1 MRAVKA
7 LDMLDSLAPA
17 GRNFAFKVFYLKQL
31 RNNGEWSRTLAGFGF
46 TPDDPNDPDNPG
58 RPDFEAMMRQMQ
70 EQMKAQF
77 EQLGI
82 NPAGFVNPFTSLFSQ
97 VGKTNS
103 GADGKEEVLSI
114 ATARDT
120 ATKFVKVQGLKPL
133 GTKDVSV
140 VENAFEISELWL
152 NEATAFPASTHAPMA
167 VSRMDWVLET
177 MPGWHKTIEP
187 LAAGLSSAISD
198 LMDQA
203 MNAQAADPEQG
214 QPPIEIITAMLRS
227 FIGTMIA
234 TQLGQ
239 SIGTLATTVTG
250 AHDVGLPLLDPARAI
265 VIPENIENWAVDL
278 EIAKSEVFI
287 FHALRE
293 GAVARLFAHNPWLV
307 SYIQSAVVEYGKG
320 IHIDIDAIQRQAQEA
335 FEGMQEG
342 ASEGEAISFA
352 LDNGI
357 FTPEESP
364 AQKSALLKLETVLA
378 LIDGWSDEVVSL
390 AAGDRIPSIEQLR
403 ESHRRRR
410 ASSSPAQQLFSSMLG
425 LQVSPKL
432 TREASAFWKK
442 IREVKS
448 VGERDQIW
456 SGLLPTAD
464 DLLDPEKFLT
474 STSIPDDLSGLI

>member
-1 MRAVKA
+1 M
-7 LDMLDSLAPA
+7 
-17 GRNFAFKVFYLKQL
+17 
-31 RNNGEWSRTLAGFGF
+31 AGFGF
-46 TPDDPNDPDNPG
+46 TPDDPNDPDNSG
-58 RPDFEAMMRQMQ
+58 NPDFEAMMRQMQ

-82 NPAGFVNPFTSLFSQ
+82 NPAGFVNPFTTLFSQ
-97 VGKTNS
+97 FGNANS
-103 GADGKEEVLSI
+103 GANGKAEVLSI

-120 ATKFVKVQGLKPL
+120 ATKFIKVQGLKPL

-152 NEATAFPASTHAPMA
+152 NEATAFPASTHAPVA

-187 LAAGLSSAISD
+187 LAVGLSSAISD

-214 QPPIEIITAMLRS
+214 QPPIEMITAMLRS

-335 FEGMQEG
+335 FEGAQEG
-342 ASEGEAISFA
+342 AGEGEAISFA

-378 LIDGWSDEVVSL
+378 LIDGWTDEVVSL
-390 AAGDRIPSIEQLR
+390 ATGDRIPSIEQLR

-474 STSIPDDLSGLI
+474 STSIPDDLSGLL

>member
-1 MRAVKA
+1 M
-7 LDMLDSLAPA
+7 
-17 GRNFAFKVFYLKQL
+17 
-31 RNNGEWSRTLAGFGF
+31 AGFGF
-46 TPDDPNDPDNPG
+46 TPDDPNDPDNSNNSG
-58 RPDFEAMMRQMQ
+58 NEGGTDFEAMMRQMQ

-103 GADGKEEVLSI
+103 GKDGEEVLSI
-114 ATARDT
+114 TTARDT

-214 QPPIEIITAMLRS
+214 QPPIEMITAMLRS

-239 SIGTLATTVTG
+239 SIGTLATSVTG

-335 FEGMQEG
+335 FEGMQANMPEG
-342 ASEGEAISFA
+342 AGEGEAISFA

-378 LIDGWSDEVVSL
+378 LIDGWTDEVVSL

-432 TREASAFWKK
+432 TREAGTFWKK

-474 STSIPDDLSGLI
+474 STSIPDDLSGLL

>member
-1 MRAVKA
+1 M
-7 LDMLDSLAPA
+7 
-17 GRNFAFKVFYLKQL
+17 
-31 RNNGEWSRTLAGFGF
+31 AGFGF
-46 TPDDPNDPDNPG
+46 TPDDPNDPDNSG

-103 GADGKEEVLSI
+103 GKDGEEVLSI
-114 ATARDT
+114 TTARDT

-152 NEATAFPASTHAPMA
+152 NEATSFPASTHAPMA

-214 QPPIEIITAMLRS
+214 QPPIEMITAMLRS

-239 SIGTLATTVTG
+239 SIGTLATSVTG

-335 FEGMQEG
+335 FEGAQEG
-342 ASEGEAISFA
+342 AGEGEAISFA

-378 LIDGWSDEVVSL
+378 LIDGWTDEVVSL

-474 STSIPDDLSGLI
+474 STSIPDDLSGLL

>member
-1 MRAVKA
+1 M
-7 LDMLDSLAPA
+7 
-17 GRNFAFKVFYLKQL
+17 
-31 RNNGEWSRTLAGFGF
+31 AGFGF
-46 TPDDPNDPDNPG
+46 TPDDPNDPN
-58 RPDFEAMMRQMQ
+58 RTDFEAMMRQMQ

-82 NPAGFVNPFTSLFSQ
+82 NTAGFVNPFATLFSQ
-97 VGKTNS
+97 AGKTN
-103 GADGKEEVLSI
+103 GGKDGRDEVLSL

-120 ATKFVKVQGLKPL
+120 ARKFVSAQGLKPL
-133 GTKDVSV
+133 GTKDLSV
-140 VENAFEISELWL
+140 VASAFEISEIWL
-152 NEATAFPASTHAPMA
+152 NEATAFPATGLTPTAA
-167 VSRMDWVLET
+167 SRMDWVDQT
-177 MPGWHKTIEP
+177 MSGWHKTIEP
-187 LAAGLSSAISD
+187 LAAGLSSAITD

-203 MNAQAADPEQG
+203 MNSQAPDPAEG
-214 QPPIEIITAMLRS
+214 QPPIEMITMMLRS

-239 SIGTLATTVTG
+239 SIGTLATSVTG
-250 AHDVGLPLLDPARAI
+250 AHDVGLPLLDPAQAI
-265 VIPENIENWAVDL
+265 VIPENIENWATDL

-293 GAVARLFAHNPWLV
+293 GAVARLFANNPWLV

-342 ASEGEAISFA
+342 VGEGEAISFA

-378 LIDGWSDEVVSL
+378 LIDGWSDEVTAL

-410 ASSSPAQQLFSSMLG
+410 AASSPAQQLFSSMLG

>member
-1 MRAVKA
+1 M
-7 LDMLDSLAPA
+7 
-17 GRNFAFKVFYLKQL
+17 
-31 RNNGEWSRTLAGFGF
+31 AGFGF
-46 TPDDPNDPDNPG
+46 TPDDPNDPDNSNNSG
-58 RPDFEAMMRQMQ
+58 NEGGTDFEAMMRQMQ

-103 GADGKEEVLSI
+103 GKDGEEVLSI
-114 ATARDT
+114 TTARDT

-152 NEATAFPASTHAPMA
+152 NEATSFPASTHAPMA

-214 QPPIEIITAMLRS
+214 QPPIEMITAMLRS

-239 SIGTLATTVTG
+239 SIGTLATSVTG

-335 FEGMQEG
+335 FEGMQAYMPEG
-342 ASEGEAISFA
+342 AGEGEAISFA

-378 LIDGWSDEVVSL
+378 LIDGWTDEVVSL

-410 ASSSPAQQLFSSMLG
+410 ASTSPAQQLFSSMLG

-474 STSIPDDLSGLI
+474 STSIPDDLSGLL

>member
-1 MRAVKA
+1 M
-7 LDMLDSLAPA
+7 
-17 GRNFAFKVFYLKQL
+17 
-31 RNNGEWSRTLAGFGF
+31 AGFGF
-46 TPDDPNDPDNPG
+46 TPDDPNDPDNSNNSG
-58 RPDFEAMMRQMQ
+58 NEGGTDFEAMMRQMQ

-103 GADGKEEVLSI
+103 GKDGEEVLSI
-114 ATARDT
+114 TTARDT

-152 NEATAFPASTHAPMA
+152 NEATSFPASTHAPMA

-214 QPPIEIITAMLRS
+214 QPPIEMITAMLRS

-239 SIGTLATTVTG
+239 SIGTLATSVTG

-335 FEGMQEG
+335 FEGMQANMPESAG
-342 ASEGEAISFA
+342 EGEAISFA

-378 LIDGWSDEVVSL
+378 LIDGWTDEVVSL

-432 TREASAFWKK
+432 TREASTFWKK

-474 STSIPDDLSGLI
+474 STSIPDDLSGLL

>member
-1 MRAVKA
+1 
-7 LDMLDSLAPA
+7 
-17 GRNFAFKVFYLKQL
+17 
-31 RNNGEWSRTLAGFGF
+31 LAGFGF
-46 TPDDPNDPDNPG
+46 TPDDPNEPDNSG
-58 RPDFEAMMRQMQ
+58 NTDFEVMMRQMQ

-82 NPAGFVNPFTSLFSQ
+82 NPAGFVNPFTTLFSQ
-97 VGKTNS
+97 FGKANS
-103 GADGKEEVLSI
+103 GADGKAEVLSI

-152 NEATAFPASTHAPMA
+152 NEATAFPASTHAPIA

-214 QPPIEIITAMLRS
+214 QPPIEMITAMLRS

-250 AHDVGLPLLDPARAI
+250 AHDVGLPLLDPARSI

-335 FEGMQEG
+335 FEGAQEG
-342 ASEGEAISFA
+342 AGEGEAISFA

-378 LIDGWSDEVVSL
+378 LIDGWTDEVVSL

-474 STSIPDDLSGLI
+474 STSIPDDLSGLL

>member
-1 MRAVKA
+1 M
-7 LDMLDSLAPA
+7 
-17 GRNFAFKVFYLKQL
+17 
-31 RNNGEWSRTLAGFGF
+31 AGFGF
-46 TPDDPNDPDNPG
+46 IPNDPNDPDNSNNSG
-58 RPDFEAMMRQMQ
+58 NEGGPDFEAMMRQMQ

-82 NPAGFVNPFTSLFSQ
+82 NTAGFVNPFTSLFSQ

-114 ATARDT
+114 TISRDT

-214 QPPIEIITAMLRS
+214 QPPIEMITAMLRS
-227 FIGTMIA
+227 FIGNMIA

-239 SIGTLATTVTG
+239 SIGTLATSVTG

-335 FEGMQEG
+335 FEGAQANMPEG
-342 ASEGEAISFA
+342 AGEGEAISFA

-474 STSIPDDLSGLI
+474 STSIPDDLSGLL

>member
-1 MRAVKA
+1 M
-7 LDMLDSLAPA
+7 
-17 GRNFAFKVFYLKQL
+17 
-31 RNNGEWSRTLAGFGF
+31 AGFGF
-46 TPDDPNDPDNPG
+46 IPNDPNDPDNSNNSG
-58 RPDFEAMMRQMQ
+58 NEGGSDFEAMMRQMQ

-82 NPAGFVNPFTSLFSQ
+82 STAGFVNPFTSLFSQ
-97 VGKTNS
+97 VGNPNS
-103 GADGKEEVLSI
+103 GKDGKKEVLSI

-120 ATKFVKVQGLKPL
+120 ATKFVKVKGLKPL

-140 VENAFEISELWL
+140 VENAFEISEIWL
-152 NEATAFPASTHAPMA
+152 NEATAFPASTHAPTA

-214 QPPIEIITAMLRS
+214 QPPIEMITAMLRS

-239 SIGTLATTVTG
+239 SIGTLATSVTG

-265 VIPENIENWAVDL
+265 VIPENIEEWAVDL

-335 FEGMQEG
+335 FEGMQANMPEG
-342 ASEGEAISFA
+342 AGEGEAISFA

-474 STSIPDDLSGLI
+474 STSIPDDLSGLL

>member
-1 MRAVKA
+1 
-7 LDMLDSLAPA
+7 
-17 GRNFAFKVFYLKQL
+17 
-31 RNNGEWSRTLAGFGF
+31 
-46 TPDDPNDPDNPG
+46 
-58 RPDFEAMMRQMQ
+58 MQ

-82 NPAGFVNPFTSLFSQ
+82 NTAGFVNPFTSLFSQ

-103 GADGKEEVLSI
+103 GKDGEEVLSI
-114 ATARDT
+114 TTARDT

-152 NEATAFPASTHAPMA
+152 NEATSFPASTHAPMA
-167 VSRMDWVLET
+167 VSRVDWVLET
-177 MPGWHKTIEP
+177 MAGWHKTIEP

-214 QPPIEIITAMLRS
+214 QPPIEMITAMLRS

-239 SIGTLATTVTG
+239 SIGTLATSVTG

-335 FEGMQEG
+335 FEGMQANMPEG
-342 ASEGEAISFA
+342 AGEGEAISFA

-378 LIDGWSDEVVSL
+378 LIDGWTDEVVSL

-442 IREVKS
+442 IHEVKS

-474 STSIPDDLSGLI
+474 STSIPDDLSGLL

>member
-1 MRAVKA
+1 
-7 LDMLDSLAPA
+7 
-17 GRNFAFKVFYLKQL
+17 
-31 RNNGEWSRTLAGFGF
+31 LAGFGF
-46 TPDDPNDPDNPG
+46 TPDDANDPDN
-58 RPDFEAMMRQMQ
+58 PDFEAMMRQMQ

-82 NPAGFVNPFTSLFSQ
+82 NPAGFVNPFTSIFSQ
-97 VGKTNS
+97 FGKTNT
-103 GADGKEEVLSI
+103 GAGGKEEVLSI
-114 ATARDT
+114 TTARDT
-120 ATKFVKVQGLKPL
+120 ATKFVKAQGLKPL
-133 GTKDVSV
+133 GTKEVSV
-140 VENAFEISELWL
+140 VESAFEISELWL
-152 NEATAFPASTHAPMA
+152 NEATAFPASASAPLA

-187 LAAGLSSAISD
+187 LAAGLSSAISN

-214 QPPIEIITAMLRS
+214 QPPIEMITAMLRS

-239 SIGTLATTVTG
+239 SIGTLATSVTG

-410 ASSSPAQQLFSSMLG
+410 AASSPAQQLFSSMLG

-474 STSIPDDLSGLI
+474 STSIPDDLSGLL

>member
-1 MRAVKA
+1 M
-7 LDMLDSLAPA
+7 
-17 GRNFAFKVFYLKQL
+17 
-31 RNNGEWSRTLAGFGF
+31 AGFGF
-46 TPDDPNDPDNPG
+46 TPDDPNDPDNSG
-58 RPDFEAMMRQMQ
+58 RHDFEAMMRQMQ

-103 GADGKEEVLSI
+103 GANGKEEVLSI

-152 NEATAFPASTHAPMA
+152 NEATSFPASTHAPMA

-214 QPPIEIITAMLRS
+214 QPPIEMITAMLRS

-335 FEGMQEG
+335 FEGMQANMPEG
-342 ASEGEAISFA
+342 AGEGEAISFA

-378 LIDGWSDEVVSL
+378 LIDGWTDEVVSL

-410 ASSSPAQQLFSSMLG
+410 ASSGRRGRPAACGRRSAPSCPLPSPARL
-425 LQVSPKL
+425 
-432 TREASAFWKK
+432 
-442 IREVKS
+442 
-448 VGERDQIW
+448 
-456 SGLLPTAD
+456 
-464 DLLDPEKFLT
+464 
-474 STSIPDDLSGLI
+474 

>member
-1 MRAVKA
+1 M
-7 LDMLDSLAPA
+7 
-17 GRNFAFKVFYLKQL
+17 
-31 RNNGEWSRTLAGFGF
+31 AGFGF
-46 TPDDPNDPDNPG
+46 IPNDPNDPDNSNNSG
-58 RPDFEAMMRQMQ
+58 NEGGPDFEAMMRQMQ

-82 NPAGFVNPFTSLFSQ
+82 NTAGFVNPFTSLFSQ

-114 ATARDT
+114 TTARDT

-214 QPPIEIITAMLRS
+214 QPPIEMITAMLRS

-239 SIGTLATTVTG
+239 SIGTLATSVTG

-265 VIPENIENWAVDL
+265 VIPENIEEWAVDL

-335 FEGMQEG
+335 FEGAQANMPDG
-342 ASEGEAISFA
+342 AGEGEAISFA

-364 AQKSALLKLETVLA
+364 AQKSALLKLETILA

-432 TREASAFWKK
+432 TREASTFWKK

-474 STSIPDDLSGLI
+474 STSIPDDLSGLL

>member
-1 MRAVKA
+1 M
-7 LDMLDSLAPA
+7 
-17 GRNFAFKVFYLKQL
+17 
-31 RNNGEWSRTLAGFGF
+31 AGFGF
-46 TPDDPNDPDNPG
+46 IPNDPNDPDNSNNSG
-58 RPDFEAMMRQMQ
+58 NEGGPDFEAMMRQMQ

-82 NPAGFVNPFTSLFSQ
+82 NNAGFVNPFTSLFSQ

-114 ATARDT
+114 TTARDT

-203 MNAQAADPEQG
+203 MNSQAADPEQG
-214 QPPIEIITAMLRS
+214 QPPIEMITAMLRS

-239 SIGTLATTVTG
+239 SIGTLATSVTG

-335 FEGMQEG
+335 FEGAQANMPEG
-342 ASEGEAISFA
+342 AGEGEAISFA

-390 AAGDRIPSIEQLR
+390 AVGDRIPSIEQLR

-474 STSIPDDLSGLI
+474 STSIPDDLSGLL

>member
-1 MRAVKA
+1 V
-7 LDMLDSLAPA
+7 
-17 GRNFAFKVFYLKQL
+17 
-31 RNNGEWSRTLAGFGF
+31 AGFGF
-46 TPDDPNDPDNPG
+46 TPDDPNDPDNSG

-103 GADGKEEVLSI
+103 GKDGEEVLSI
-114 ATARDT
+114 TTARDT

-214 QPPIEIITAMLRS
+214 QPPIEMITAMLRS

-239 SIGTLATTVTG
+239 SIGTLATSVTG

-335 FEGMQEG
+335 FEGMQANMPEG
-342 ASEGEAISFA
+342 AGEGEAISFA

-378 LIDGWSDEVVSL
+378 LIDGWTDEVVSL

-474 STSIPDDLSGLI
+474 STSIPDDLSGLL

>member
-1 MRAVKA
+1 M
-7 LDMLDSLAPA
+7 
-17 GRNFAFKVFYLKQL
+17 
-31 RNNGEWSRTLAGFGF
+31 AGFGF
-46 TPDDPNDPDNPG
+46 IPNDPNDPDNSNNSG
-58 RPDFEAMMRQMQ
+58 NEGGPDFEAMMRQMQ

-82 NPAGFVNPFTSLFSQ
+82 NTAGFVNPFTSLFSQ

-114 ATARDT
+114 TISRDT

-214 QPPIEIITAMLRS
+214 QPPIEMITAMLRS

-239 SIGTLATTVTG
+239 SIGTLATSVTG

-335 FEGMQEG
+335 FEGAQANMPEG
-342 ASEGEAISFA
+342 AGEGEAISFA

-474 STSIPDDLSGLI
+474 STSIPDDLSGLL

>member
-1 MRAVKA
+1 M
-7 LDMLDSLAPA
+7 
-17 GRNFAFKVFYLKQL
+17 
-31 RNNGEWSRTLAGFGF
+31 AGFGF
-46 TPDDPNDPDNPG
+46 TPDDPNDPDNSNNSG
-58 RPDFEAMMRQMQ
+58 NEGGTDFEAMMRQMQ

-103 GADGKEEVLSI
+103 GKDGEEVLSI
-114 ATARDT
+114 TTARDT

-152 NEATAFPASTHAPMA
+152 NEATSFPASTHAPMA

-214 QPPIEIITAMLRS
+214 QPPIEMITAMLRS

-239 SIGTLATTVTG
+239 SIGTLATSVTG

-335 FEGMQEG
+335 FEGMQANMPEG
-342 ASEGEAISFA
+342 AGEGEAISFA

-378 LIDGWSDEVVSL
+378 LIDGWTDEVVSL

-432 TREASAFWKK
+432 TREASTFWKK

-456 SGLLPTAD
+456 SGFLPTAE
-464 DLLDPEKFLT
+464 DLLSPEKFLA